1 MRDLPGRGWD
11 AWADNHLAL
20 WVDALDPF
28 VANFEARGA
37 KFIARCWAA
46 AGGGGADGDDACAPG
61 APVAVLFE
69 LDPKNAIVIELV
81 APAETLTLA
90 TPTPFDDD
98 FCASTARGGRRD
110 RRA

>member
-37 KFIARCWAA
+37 KFIARCWA
-46 AGGGGADGDDACAPG
+46 
-61 APVAVLFE
+61 
-69 LDPKNAIVIELV
+69 
-81 APAETLTLA
+81 
-90 TPTPFDDD
+90 
-98 FCASTARGGRRD
+98 
-110 RRA
+110 